1 MRPGGKLLTL
11 LETLDVLSIEVI
23 KHHEAC
29 THDPDNQQNLPSF
42 HIPLPFQLKQ

>member
-1 MRPGGKLLTL
+1 MRPGGESLTL

-42 HIPLPFQLKQ
+42 HIPLPF